1 MKGLETFKMTL
12 VLGFSEKENTCTL
25 YYTYKERK
33 EDREEEI
40 DFFCKEFIMQL
51 WRLLS
56 PNTYKMS
63 GQAGDPRERIA

>member
-1 MKGLETFKMTL
+1 MRHVYVKGLETFKMTL

-51 WRLLS
+51 
-56 PNTYKMS
+56 
-63 GQAGDPRERIA
+63 